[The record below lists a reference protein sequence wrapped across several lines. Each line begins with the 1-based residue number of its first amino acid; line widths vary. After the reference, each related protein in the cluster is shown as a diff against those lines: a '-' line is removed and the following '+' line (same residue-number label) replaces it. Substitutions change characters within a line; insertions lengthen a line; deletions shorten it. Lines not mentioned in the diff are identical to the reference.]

1 MNSDT
6 VDIFAYTNYR
16 KFLADAWAAR
26 KSSDVRFSHRYIA
39 GKAGFS
45 SSAFFG
51 KILSGEANLTS
62 SAAIRLAEI
71 FRLAR
76 SETRYFELLV
86 LFDQAKSHEE
96 KAHFLDE
103 IVSWR
108 RGKVPNLDERQVAF
122 CSDWRNVA
130 IREMLDIVEHQ
141 DDDKALGKC
150 LRPPV
155 SAAQVH
161 RALLILEEL
170 GLAAK
175 DEKGIWRKKDAVIS
189 TGDLTSVAIDS
200 FRKETSRL
208 AIEAI
213 NRFPREERSLSTL
226 TVTLSPATLER
237 LRDRL
242 RHLRREILEMAR
254 EDSEADRVIQ
264 VNFQVFP
271 LAVRDGD
278 GSAAS

>member
-1 MNSDT
+1 MNSDS

-26 KSSDVRFSHRYIA
+26 KSTDSRFSHRYIA

-108 RGKVPNLDERQVAF
+108 RGKVPNLDEQQVAF

-141 DDDKALGKC
+141 GDDKSLGKC

-213 NRFPREERSLSTL
+213 HRFPREERSLSTL

-278 GSAAS
+278 GSAAP